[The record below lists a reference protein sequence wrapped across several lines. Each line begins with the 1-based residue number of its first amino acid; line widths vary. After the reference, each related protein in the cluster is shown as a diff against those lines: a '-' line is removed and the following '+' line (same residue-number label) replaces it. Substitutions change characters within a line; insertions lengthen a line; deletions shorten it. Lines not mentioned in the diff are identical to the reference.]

1 MTRRASGGTP
11 AGPDVTLIEPRWVI
25 PAEPDGTVLEGHAV
39 VVRGDR
45 IAAVLPVDEAHRRHG
60 SAARR
65 LLATHALVPG
75 LINLHTHAAMVL
87 LRGIA
92 DDLPLKA
99 WLTEHIWPA
108 EARHV
113 SPAFVEAGTLVA
125 AAEMLRGGTTCFHDM
140 YFFPEA
146 AARATSR
153 AGIRAVLGLV
163 VLEFPTAYAR
173 NAAEYF
179 DRGRAA
185 HAALADHPLVGCAV
199 APHAPYTVSDPSFER
214 SVTLAEELDLPLHVH
229 VHETE
234 DEVAESLAEHG
245 RRPLARLD
253 ELGVVTDRLVAA
265 HGVHLTAEERDLLA
279 SRGAA
284 VAHCPAANF
293 KLASGFA
300 PIADLLAR
308 GVNVGIGTDGAASN
322 NRVDLWSEVRLA
334 SLVAKAVA
342 GRADAVP
349 AYQALRMVTL
359 NAARALRQEGRL
371 GSITAGKQA
380 DLVAVDLSALEL
392 QPCFDPVSHLIYAS
406 GREHVTDVWV
416 AGRPVVVDR
425 GLQTVERDEV
435 EAAAREWG
443 GRIARGA

>member
-1 MTRRASGGTP
+1 M
-11 AGPDVTLIEPRWVI
+11 
-25 PAEPDGTVLEGHAV
+25 EPDGSVLEAHAV
-39 VVRGDR
+39 VARGDR
-45 IAAVLPVDEAHRRHG
+45 ITAVLPVREAHARHP
-60 SAARR
+60 SARR
-65 LLATHALVPG
+65 VVLPTHALVPG
-75 LINLHTHAAMVL
+75 LINLHTHAAMAL

-113 SPAFVEAGTLVA
+113 SPEFVEAGTLVA
-125 AAEMLRGGTTCFHDM
+125 AAEMLRSGTTCFHDM

-146 AARATSR
+146 AARAAAR
-153 AGIRAVLGLV
+153 CGIRAVLGLV

-173 NAAEYF
+173 NADEYF

-185 HAALADHPLVGCAV
+185 CAALADYPLVRCAV
-199 APHAPYTVSDPSFER
+199 APHAPYTVSDLSFTR
-214 SVTLAEELDLPLHVH
+214 SVALADELDVPLHVH

-234 DEVAESLAEHG
+234 DEVAESMAEHG

-253 ELGVVTDRLVAA
+253 ALGVVTNRLIAA
-265 HGVHLTAEERDLLA
+265 HGVHLTPAERDLLA
-279 SRGAA
+279 ARGAA

-308 GVNVGIGTDGAASN
+308 GVTVGIGTDGAASN
-322 NRVDLWSEVRLA
+322 NRLDLWSEVRLA
-334 SLVAKAVA
+334 ALVAKAVA

-349 AYQALRMVTL
+349 AYQALAMLTRHG
-359 NAARALRQEGRL
+359 ARALRMDADL
-371 GSITAGKQA
+371 GSIAPGKQA
-380 DLVAVDLSALEL
+380 DLVAVDLGAPEL

-406 GREHVTDVWV
+406 GREHVSHVWV
-416 AGRPVVVDR
+416 AGRPVVVDHV
-425 GLQTVERDEV
+425 LQTVDVAEV
-435 EAAAREWG
+435 TAATHEWG

>member
-1 MTRRASGGTP
+1 M
-11 AGPDVTLIEPRWVI
+11 
-25 PAEPDGTVLEGHAV
+25 EPDGSVLEAHAV
-39 VVRGDR
+39 VARGDR
-45 IAAVLPVDEAHRRHG
+45 ITAVLPVREAHARHP
-60 SAARR
+60 SARR
-65 LLATHALVPG
+65 VVLPTHALVPG
-75 LINLHTHAAMVL
+75 LINLHTHAAMAL
-87 LRGIA
+87 MRGIA

-113 SPAFVEAGTLVA
+113 SPEFVEAGTLVA
-125 AAEMLRGGTTCFHDM
+125 AAEMLRSGTTCFNDM

-146 AARATSR
+146 AARAAAR
-153 AGIRAVLGLV
+153 CGIRAVLGLV

-185 HAALADHPLVGCAV
+185 CAALAEYPLVRCAV
-199 APHAPYTVSDPSFER
+199 APHAPYTVSDSSFAR
-214 SVTLAEELDLPLHVH
+214 SADLADELDVPLHVH

-234 DEVAESLAEHG
+234 DEVAESMAEHG

-253 ELGVVTDRLVAA
+253 ALGVVTNRLIAA
-265 HGVHLTAEERDLLA
+265 HGVHLTPGERDLLA
-279 SRGAA
+279 ARGAA

-308 GVNVGIGTDGAASN
+308 GVTVGIGTDGAASN
-322 NRVDLWSEVRLA
+322 NRLDLWSEVRLA
-334 SLVAKAVA
+334 ALVAKAVA

-349 AYQALRMVTL
+349 AHQALAMLTRH
-359 NAARALRQEGRL
+359 AARALRMDADL
-371 GSITAGKQA
+371 GSIAPGKQA
-380 DLVAVDLSALEL
+380 DLVAVDLGAPEL
-392 QPCFDPVSHLIYAS
+392 QPCFDPVSHLIYAA
-406 GREHVTDVWV
+406 GREHVSHVWV
-416 AGRPVVVDR
+416 AGRAVVVDHV
-425 GLQTVERDEV
+425 LQTVDVAEV
-435 EAAAREWG
+435 SAATHEWG

>member
-1 MTRRASGGTP
+1 MDPEGA
-11 AGPDVTLIEPRWVI
+11 L
-25 PAEPDGTVLEGHAV
+25 LEGHAV

-45 IAAVLPVDEAHRRHG
+45 IADVLPVAEAHRRHR
-60 SAARR
+60 SAPRR
-65 LLATHALVPG
+65 TLPTHALVPG

-125 AAEMLRGGTTCFHDM
+125 AAEMLRGGTTCFNDM
-140 YFFPEA
+140 YFFPDA
-146 AARATSR
+146 AARAVART
-153 AGIRAVLGLV
+153 GVRAVLGLV
-163 VLEFPTAYAR
+163 VLEFPTSYAR
-173 NAAEYF
+173 DADEYF
-179 DRGRAA
+179 DRAREG
-185 HAALADHPLVGCAV
+185 HAALATRPLVGCAV
-199 APHAPYTVSDPSFER
+199 APHAPYTVSDRSFAR
-214 SVTLAEELDLPLHVH
+214 AVALADELDVPLHLH

-245 RRPLARLD
+245 VRPLARLD
-253 ELGVVTDRLVAA
+253 ALGVVTDRLVAA
-265 HGVHLTAEERDLLA
+265 HGVHLTPEERELLA
-279 SRGAA
+279 ARGAA

-308 GVNVGIGTDGAASN
+308 GVTVGIGTDGAASN

-334 SLVAKAVA
+334 ALVAKAVA
-342 GRADAVP
+342 KRADAVP
-349 AYQALRMVTL
+349 AQQALAMVTL
-359 NAARALRQEGRL
+359 YAARALRLDSLL
-371 GSITAGKQA
+371 GSITRGKQA
-380 DLVAVDLSALEL
+380 DLVAVDLGAPEL

-425 GLQTVERDEV
+425 VLQTVDAEEV
-435 EAAAREWG
+435 AAATSEWG

>member
-1 MTRRASGGTP
+1 M
-11 AGPDVTLIEPRWVI
+11 
-25 PAEPDGTVLEGHAV
+25 EPDGSVLEAHAV

-45 IAAVLPVDEAHRRHG
+45 IAEVLPVGEARARHP
-60 SAARR
+60 SARR
-65 LLATHALVPG
+65 VVLPTHALVPG
-75 LINLHTHAAMVL
+75 LINLHTHAAMAL

-113 SPAFVEAGTLVA
+113 SPEFVEAGTLVA
-125 AAEMLRGGTTCFHDM
+125 AAEMLRSGTTCFHDM

-146 AARATSR
+146 AARAAAR
-153 AGIRAVLGLV
+153 CGIRAVLGLV

-173 NAAEYF
+173 NADEYF

-185 HAALADHPLVGCAV
+185 CAALAAYPLLRCAV
-199 APHAPYTVSDPSFER
+199 APHAPYTVSDSSFTR
-214 SVTLAEELDLPLHVH
+214 SVTLADELDVPLHVH

-245 RRPLARLD
+245 QRPLARLD
-253 ELGVVTDRLVAA
+253 ALGVVTDRLVAA
-265 HGVHLTAEERDLLA
+265 HGVHLTPGERDLLA
-279 SRGAA
+279 ARGAA

-308 GVNVGIGTDGAASN
+308 GVTVGIGTDGAASN
-322 NRVDLWSEVRLA
+322 NRLDLWSEVRLA
-334 SLVAKAVA
+334 ALVAKAVA

-349 AYQALRMVTL
+349 AYQALAMLTRH
-359 NAARALRQEGRL
+359 AARALRLDADL
-371 GSITAGKQA
+371 GSITPGKQA
-380 DLVAVDLSALEL
+380 DLVAVDLGAPEL
-392 QPCFDPVSHLIYAS
+392 QPCFDPVAHLIYAS
-406 GREHVTDVWV
+406 GREHVTHVWV

-425 GLQTVERDEV
+425 VLQTVDVAEV
-435 EAAAREWG
+435 NAATHEWG

>member
-1 MTRRASGGTP
+1 M
-11 AGPDVTLIEPRWVI
+11 D
-25 PAEPDGTVLEGHAV
+25 PDGSVLEAHAV
-39 VVRGDR
+39 VARGDR
-45 IAAVLPVDEAHRRHG
+45 IAEVLPVAQAH
-60 SAARR
+60 ARYGTAPR
-65 LLATHALVPG
+65 VVLPTHALVPG
-75 LINLHTHAAMVL
+75 LINLHTHAAMAL

-113 SPAFVEAGTLVA
+113 SPEFVEAGTLVA

-146 AARATSR
+146 AARAASR
-153 AGIRAVLGLV
+153 CGIRAVLGLV

-173 NAAEYF
+173 SADEYF
-179 DRGRAA
+179 ERGRAA
-185 HAALADHPLVGCAV
+185 CAALAAYPLVRCAV
-199 APHAPYTVSDPSFER
+199 APHAPYTVSDSSFTR
-214 SVTLAEELDLPLHVH
+214 SVALADEIDVPLHVH

-245 RRPLARLD
+245 QRPLARLD
-253 ELGVVTDRLVAA
+253 ALGVVTDRLVAA
-265 HGVHLTAEERDLLA
+265 HGVHLTPAERDLLA

-300 PIADLLAR
+300 PVADLLAR
-308 GVNVGIGTDGAASN
+308 GVTVGIGTDGAASN
-322 NRVDLWSEVRLA
+322 NRLDLWSEVRLTA
-334 SLVAKAVA
+334 LVAKAVA
-342 GRADAVP
+342 GRADVVP
-349 AYQALRMVTL
+349 AHQALRMLTCD
-359 NAARALRQEGRL
+359 AARALRMDADL

-380 DLVAVDLSALEL
+380 DFVAVDLGAPEL
-392 QPCFDPVSHLIYAS
+392 QPCFDPVSHLIYTS
-406 GREHVTDVWV
+406 GREHVTHVWV

-425 GLQTVERDEV
+425 VLQTVEIAEV
-435 EAAAREWG
+435 NAATREWG